1 MILTISKS
9 QKKYAQKATPVA
21 ICFLLMACGGESSS
35 SSSQSPI
42 SPLDGLCAVG
52 EENSKDCD
60 GFCTYPEEGD
70 SQDCGYGVNEGR
82 GYGDGDGICEEG
94 EYQTPDCDGLYVS
107 PVEDGSIDSA
117 GAALKGLTVSPTS
130 FSVYQGVSAEVS
142 ATGIFANNQTK
153 NLSGLVHW
161 SSAAP
166 SYVTVY
172 DPQSQGYDASLESVT
187 VEGRQTTETPI
198 SISANSNGQQAIS
211 AVMVEQGTLDENSLQ
226 VSLEN
231 DRIPLGFTG
240 QAYVEFSFLET
251 PDTQISS
258 QYLNDSDYVTWSIEP
273 EIEGV
278 SVTSEGQIVTSLEA
292 IEAIDQLLVV
302 KATGVNDSILQGEV
316 ETRSFQL
323 TNPNL
328 DSGEST
334 LTLERS
340 EVYYGTNVQA
350 DMTFHFNDGQAYQT
364 HSSDYVRWSVFPENM
379 GVTISSEGLIN
390 TDSAPIGDTT
400 YIITGQGQVGTL
412 TEDESQTHN
421 IVVHNDG
428 TLEVPGIGLFYRT
441 VKSSDA
447 NGTYPHVDPS
457 HIELEEDWARF
468 THSQAQAMCN
478 QRGYLLPT
486 WEELVALRDSYQNLF
501 STLGW
506 PKSLDYWSASSSSS
520 GGHRSYNLNDGSGNT
535 GYDSGDDMPYLAAC
549 IKKISL

>member
-9 QKKYAQKATPVA
+9 KKKYAQKATPVA

-35 SSSQSPI
+35 SSSQPPVS
-42 SPLDGLCAVG
+42 SLDGLCAVG

-94 EYQTPDCDGLYVS
+94 EYQTSDCDGLYVS
-107 PVEDGSIDSA
+107 PVENGSIDSA
-117 GAALKGLTVSPTS
+117 GAALTGLTVSPSS
-130 FSVYQGVSAEVS
+130 FSVYQGVSTEVS

-153 NLSGLVHW
+153 NLSGLIHW

-187 VEGRQTTETPI
+187 VEGLQTTETPI

-231 DRIPLGFTG
+231 DRIPLGFSG
-240 QAYVEFSFLET
+240 QAYVEFSFLEA

-316 ETRSFQL
+316 ETRSFHL

-350 DMTFHFNDGQAYQT
+350 DMTFHFNDGQSYQT
-364 HSSDYVRWSVFPENM
+364 HSSDYVLWSIFPENM

-412 TEDESQTHN
+412 MEDESQTHN

-428 TLEVPGIGLFYRT
+428 TLEVPGVGLFYRA
-441 VKSSDA
+441 VKAYDA
-447 NGTYPHVDPS
+447 NGTYPHTDPNHS
-457 HIELEEDWARF
+457 ELEEYWARF
-468 THSQAQAMCN
+468 THSQAQTMCS

-486 WEELVALRDSYQNLF
+486 LEEFDALRNLYQNLF
-501 STLGW
+501 GTLGW
-506 PKSLDYWSASSSSS
+506 PKSLAYWSTTRSSF
-520 GGHRSYNLNDGSGNT
+520 GGHLSYNLNNASSNN
-535 GYDSGDDMPYLAAC
+535 GYDSGDNMPYLAAC
-549 IKKISL
+549 IKKINL